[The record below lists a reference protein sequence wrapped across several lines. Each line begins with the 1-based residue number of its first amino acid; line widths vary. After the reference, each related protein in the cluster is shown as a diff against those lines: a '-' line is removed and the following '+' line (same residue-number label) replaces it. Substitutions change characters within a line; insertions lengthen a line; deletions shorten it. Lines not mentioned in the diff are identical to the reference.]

1 MKWGNRCLKR
11 VSIILCLLLYS
22 GCGQIISYRTQ
33 DEVRST
39 EEAVV
44 TEEVI
49 EEDLGDRDNPSKA
62 PINATYEVI
71 DSMEPPAS
79 EIVPSSE
86 KNIDNHASLN
96 TTYNPTD
103 QELIDTA
110 LEYCQA
116 SNDFWEQGD
125 LDNAID
131 ALDKAY
137 SITLNISGDNTAEV
151 LQQKEDLRFTISKRI
166 IEVYSSRFTVANGSH
181 KEIPLDMNEHVK
193 KAIDLFKG
201 KEKKFFL
208 AAYARS
214 GRYRPAIVE
223 ALKEAGLPEELSW
236 LPLIESGFKVRALS
250 KARALGMW
258 QFMASTGSK
267 FGLKRDTWIDERMD
281 PEKSTNA
288 AVAYLTEL
296 HQIFGDWT
304 TVLAA
309 YNWGEGRV
317 LKQIKNQK
325 INYLDN
331 FWDLYEKLPSETAF
345 FVPKFLAVLHILN
358 NPEEYGFTLPP
369 LEEELKYEKVT
380 INKQILI
387 KTIAEGLDIDYNILR
402 DLNPELRR
410 ELTPKTTYSLR
421 VPKGKGEVLLAKLNE
436 IPAWR
441 PPVVTYVE
449 HKVRSGESLSVIA
462 ERYRTSIRS
471 IMKMNGLK
479 NRNYL
484 RVGWTLKIPT
494 GKTYASSDMSSS
506 SYVTEYVVKKGD
518 SLWKIA
524 NRYNTTVQ
532 ALTSLNNLQST
543 TLQIGQVLTIS
554 PGLTASK
561 PVNTQEYTVKKGDSP
576 YLIAKRNKMNLH
588 EFLKLNN
595 LTPQSTIFPGQ
606 IVKVVAE

>member
-288 AVAYLTEL
+288 AIAYLTEL

-309 YNWGEGRV
+309 YNCGEARV
-317 LKQIKNQK
+317 LRYIKTQR

-369 LEEELKYEKVT
+369 FEEELEYEKVT

-387 KTIAEGLDIDYNILR
+387 KTIAKGLDIGYSDLK
-402 DLNPELRR
+402 DLNPELRQD
-410 ELTPKTTYSLR
+410 LTPKTIYSLK
-421 VPKGKGEVLLAKLNE
+421 VPIGKGEILLTKIDD
-436 IPAWR
+436 IPAYH
-441 PPVVTYVE
+441 PPVTAYVE
-449 HKVRSGESLSVIA
+449 HRVRSGESLSVIA
-462 ERYRTSIRS
+462 ERYKTSIKA
-471 IMKMNGLK
+471 IMNMNNLK
-479 NRNYL
+479 NRDYL
-484 RVGWTLKIPT
+484 RVGWKLKIPT

-506 SYVTEYVVKKGD
+506 SYVTEYVVQQGD

>member
-22 GCGQIISYRTQ
+22 GCGQIISYSTQ

-288 AVAYLTEL
+288 AIAYLTEL

-309 YNWGEGRV
+309 YNCGEARV
-317 LKQIKNQK
+317 LRYIKTQR

-358 NPEEYGFTLPP
+358 NPEKYGFTLPP
-369 LEEELKYEKVT
+369 FEEELEYEKVT

-387 KTIAEGLDIDYNILR
+387 KTIAKGLDIGYSDLK
-402 DLNPELRR
+402 DLNPELRQD
-410 ELTPKTTYSLR
+410 LTPKTIYSLK
-421 VPKGKGEVLLAKLNE
+421 VPIGKGEILLTKIDD
-436 IPAWR
+436 IPAYH
-441 PPVVTYVE
+441 PPVTAYVE
-449 HKVRSGESLSVIA
+449 HRVRSGESLSVIA
-462 ERYRTSIRS
+462 ERYKTSIKA
-471 IMKMNGLK
+471 IMNMNNLK
-479 NRNYL
+479 NRDYL
-484 RVGWTLKIPT
+484 RVGWKLKIPT

-506 SYVTEYVVKKGD
+506 SYITEYVVQQGD

-606 IVKVVAE
+606 KVQVVAE